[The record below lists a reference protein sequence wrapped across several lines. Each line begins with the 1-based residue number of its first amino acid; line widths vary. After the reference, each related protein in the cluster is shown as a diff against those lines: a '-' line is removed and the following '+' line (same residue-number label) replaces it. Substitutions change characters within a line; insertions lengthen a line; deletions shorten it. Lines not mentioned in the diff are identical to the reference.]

1 MDYFKEMSTRVFTI
15 LAICSFLGNS
25 VVIFSNHWILD
36 ETTRYRM
43 TTSVI
48 CGCDLIVKLRQ
59 TFPLYIHCDIRL
71 RIYII
76 QKVARNTITTEK
88 KQKQRSTATFDTK
101 WLSPMVMSLFITASL
116 FDYAGLFK

>member
-15 LAICSFLGNS
+15 LAMCSFLGNS

-59 TFPLYIHCDIRL
+59 TFPLYIDCDIRL
-71 RIYII
+71 RIVHYTRSRDKRNYNAEETKA
-76 QKVARNTITTEK
+76 KVCC
-88 KQKQRSTATFDTK
+88 D
-101 WLSPMVMSLFITASL
+101 V
-116 FDYAGLFK
+116 